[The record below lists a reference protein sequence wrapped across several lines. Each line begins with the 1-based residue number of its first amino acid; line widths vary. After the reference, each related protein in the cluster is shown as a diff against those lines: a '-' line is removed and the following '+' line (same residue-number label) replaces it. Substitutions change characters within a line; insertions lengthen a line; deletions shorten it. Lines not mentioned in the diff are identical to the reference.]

1 MFLPKI
7 GLFGLLLIFVISS
20 LIIIYQIQI
29 LKLHDKIYALESSL
43 NENVAT
49 QNRQEKIHDDTV
61 IIYNRVPKTASTSFV
76 GIAYDLCK
84 KNNFHVLHVNVTANS
99 HVLSLNN
106 QFELAKNVTHW
117 TAMKPALYHG
127 HFAYFDFPKLGFPKP
142 LYINLIR
149 RPLDRF
155 ISYYYFVRY
164 GDNYRPYL
172 VRKKHGNT
180 MSFDECVARKLP
192 ECDPNNLWLQV
203 PFFCGHAAN
212 CRKPGNKWAL
222 AEAKK
227 NIVTNY
233 LLVGVTEE
241 LQDFISLLEITI
253 PRMFKGA
260 LDHYLNSN
268 KSHLRKTIQ
277 KEVPSEKT
285 IKIIKESPI
294 WQMENELYDFA
305 LEYFHFVKKY
315 TLKDRNQKVVYEK
328 VRPKYTW

>member
-1 MFLPKI
+1 MFLPKS
-7 GLFGLLLIFVISS
+7 GLFGLFVVLIISS
-20 LIIIYQIQI
+20 LIIIYQIQV
-29 LKLHDKIYALESSL
+29 LKLQDRLNSLELNHIEDTAALK
-43 NENVAT
+43 
-49 QNRQEKIHDDTV
+49 RQEALDDHFI

-76 GIAYDLCK
+76 GVAYDLCK
-84 KNNFHVLHVNVTANS
+84 KNHFHVLHVNVTANS

-106 QFELAKNVTHW
+106 QLSLAKNMSQW
-117 TAMKPALYHG
+117 DSIKPALYHG
-127 HFAYFDFPKLGFPKP
+127 HFAYFDFSKFGFQKP

-149 RPLDRF
+149 KPLDRF

-172 VRKKHGNT
+172 VRKKHGDT
-180 MSFDECVARKLP
+180 MTFDECVAKKLP

-241 LQDFISLLEITI
+241 LQDFISILEITV
-253 PRMFKGA
+253 PRMFRGA

-268 KSHLRKTIQ
+268 KSHLRKTVQ
-277 KEVPSEKT
+277 KQTPSEQT
-285 IKIIKESPI
+285 IKKIKDSPV
-294 WQMENELYDFA
+294 WQMENELYEFA
-305 LEYFHFVKKY
+305 LEHFHFIKKH
-315 TLKDRNQKVVYEK
+315 TLHEKNQRVVYEK
-328 VRPKYTW
+328 IRPKFT